1 MEMIHDSGAMGSL
14 DVVEL
19 NPYLDHAGMSARL
32 LVDLVASLFGRQIM
46 PRQAAPITETATSIQ
61 GG

>member
-1 MEMIHDSGAMGSL
+1 MGSL

-32 LVDLVASLFGRQIM
+32 LVDLVASLFGRQLM